1 MFGVPNNL
9 AAKGKLPK
17 SNRRNNVI
25 GFRAL
30 AKYPEDLKYDNVWV
44 LLIWLLVYHKNS
56 DSTVSLIKLE
66 TRVLFI
72 GDTFFLLNSRFHTV
86 ELN

>member
-1 MFGVPNNL
+1 MFGEPNNS

-30 AKYPEDLKYDNVWV
+30 AKSLENLKVDNVWV
-44 LLIWLLVYHKNS
+44 LLIWLLVYHENS
-56 DSTVSLIKLE
+56 DSTVPLIKLE
-66 TRVLFI
+66 TRALFI
-72 GDTFFLLNSRFHTV
+72 VVIFFLLNSRFHTV